1 METVS
6 IRIAINLN
14 LFNIL
19 ATSARPLKL
28 NELATATGADPV
40 LLGTVRS
47 AIKIWHFD

>member
-19 ATSARPLKL
+19 VKSVRPLKL
-28 NELATATGADPV
+28 TELATATSADPV
-40 LLGTVRS
+40 LLGTLR
-47 AIKIWHFD
+47 KIRHPD